1 METLGDMDILGL
13 ILVGLAIAL
22 GLVGIVVAAIPGLIL
37 VWAAVAVWALV
48 EKTPLAWVVLAIATV
63 LTIGGQIVKYTV
75 PGRRLRD
82 AGVPKRSLLL
92 GALLGLVGFFVV
104 PIVGLVLGFV
114 FGVYLAERL
123 RVKGHRQ
130 AWGSTK
136 HAIKATG
143 LSILIELAAGLLI
156 AGLWLITALMLT

>member
-1 METLGDMDILGL
+1 MDIPGL

-37 VWAAVAVWALV
+37 VWGAVAVWAFV

-82 AGVPKRSLLL
+82 AGVPKR
-92 GALLGLVGFFVV
+92 ALLAGGVLGLIGFFVV

-123 RVKGHRQ
+123 RVKDNRQ

-136 HAIKATG
+136 HAIKAAG
-143 LSILIELAAGLLI
+143 LSILIEMTAGLLI
-156 AGLWLITALMLT
+156 AGLWLIAALMLT

>member
-1 METLGDMDILGL
+1 
-13 ILVGLAIAL
+13 
-22 GLVGIVVAAIPGLIL
+22 VVAAIPGLIL
-37 VWAAVAVWALV
+37 VWGAVAIWAFV

-82 AGVPKRSLLL
+82 AGVPRRALFV
-92 GALLGLVGFFVV
+92 GAVLGLIGFFVV

-114 FGVYLAERL
+114 LGVYLAERL
-123 RVKGHRQ
+123 RVKDHRQ

-136 HAIKATG
+136 HAIKAAG
-143 LSILIELAAGLLI
+143 LSIVIEMSAGLLI
-156 AGLWLITALMLT
+156 AGLWLIAALMLT